1 MKKTALLER
10 NGECVMG
17 TKNRKWFRL
26 VAFVLTAV
34 LLTASIGENVSA
46 ASGKKTVVLYFS
58 ATGTTKSVAAKIKKA
73 SKGTLIEIKAADPYT
88 DADLNYGNSNSR
100 VTREH
105 ESAASPAESSVRP
118 KIANESQIKKA
129 VKKADI
135 VYIGYPIW
143 WGEAPHIIYTLVENT
158 NLKGKT
164 VVPFCTSLSSGIGQS
179 GTHLKEKAVIS
190 SKTKWTP
197 GRNFYGRSTQKT
209 VNKWV
214 KTIK

>member
-1 MKKTALLER
+1 
-10 NGECVMG
+10 MG

-73 SKGTLIEIKAADPYT
+73 SKGTLIEIKAADQYT

>member
-1 MKKTALLER
+1 
-10 NGECVMG
+10 MG

-58 ATGTTKSVAAKIKKA
+58 ATGTKKSVAAKIKKA

-209 VNKWV
+209 VNKWA

>member
-1 MKKTALLER
+1 M
-10 NGECVMG
+10 
-17 TKNRKWFRL
+17 
-26 VAFVLTAV
+26 
-34 LLTASIGENVSA
+34 
-46 ASGKKTVVLYFS
+46 
-58 ATGTTKSVAAKIKKA
+58 
-73 SKGTLIEIKAADPYT
+73 IEIKAADPYT

>member
-1 MKKTALLER
+1 
-10 NGECVMG
+10 MG

-46 ASGKKTVVLYFS
+46 ASGKKTAVLYFS

>member
-1 MKKTALLER
+1 
-10 NGECVMG
+10 MG

-105 ESAASPAESSVRP
+105 ESAASPAERSVRP

-209 VNKWV
+209 VNKWA

>member
-1 MKKTALLER
+1 
-10 NGECVMG
+10 MG

-118 KIANESQIKKA
+118 KITNESQIKKA

>member
-1 MKKTALLER
+1 
-10 NGECVMG
+10 MG

-158 NLKGKT
+158 NLKGKS

>member
-1 MKKTALLER
+1 
-10 NGECVMG
+10 MG

-143 WGEAPHIIYTLVENT
+143 WGEALHIIYTLVENT

-209 VNKWV
+209 VNKWA

>member
-1 MKKTALLER
+1 
-10 NGECVMG
+10 MG

-164 VVPFCTSLSSGIGQS
+164 VVLFCTSLSSGIGQS

-209 VNKWV
+209 VNKWA

>member
-1 MKKTALLER
+1 MR
-10 NGECVMG
+10 

>member
-1 MKKTALLER
+1 
-10 NGECVMG
+10 MG

-197 GRNFYGRSTQKT
+197 GSNFYGRSTQKT

>member
-1 MKKTALLER
+1 
-10 NGECVMG
+10 MG

-73 SKGTLIEIKAADPYT
+73 SKETLIEIKAADPYT

-209 VNKWV
+209 VNKWA

>member
-1 MKKTALLER
+1 
-10 NGECVMG
+10 MG

-46 ASGKKTVVLYFS
+46 VSGKKTVVLYFS

-209 VNKWV
+209 VNKWA

>member
-1 MKKTALLER
+1 
-10 NGECVMG
+10 MG

-164 VVPFCTSLSSGIGQS
+164 VVPFCTSLSRGIGQS

-209 VNKWV
+209 VNKWA

>member
-1 MKKTALLER
+1 
-10 NGECVMG
+10 MG

-105 ESAASPAESSVRP
+105 ESAAIR
-118 KIANESQIKKA
+118 Q
-129 VKKADI
+129 
-135 VYIGYPIW
+135 
-143 WGEAPHIIYTLVENT
+143 
-158 NLKGKT
+158 
-164 VVPFCTSLSSGIGQS
+164 
-179 GTHLKEKAVIS
+179 
-190 SKTKWTP
+190 
-197 GRNFYGRSTQKT
+197 
-209 VNKWV
+209 
-214 KTIK
+214 TIF

>member
-1 MKKTALLER
+1 
-10 NGECVMG
+10 MG

-158 NLKGKT
+158 YLKGKT

>member
-1 MKKTALLER
+1 
-10 NGECVMG
+10 MG

-135 VYIGYPIW
+135 VYIGYQIW

>member
-1 MKKTALLER
+1 
-10 NGECVMG
+10 MG

-190 SKTKWTP
+190 SKTKWTL

>member
-1 MKKTALLER
+1 
-10 NGECVMG
+10 MG

-105 ESAASPAESSVRP
+105 ESVASPAESSVRP

>member
-1 MKKTALLER
+1 
-10 NGECVMG
+10 MG

-105 ESAASPAESSVRP
+105 ESGASPAESSVRP

-209 VNKWV
+209 VNKWA

>member
-1 MKKTALLER
+1 
-10 NGECVMG
+10 MG

-46 ASGKKTVVLYFS
+46 ASGKKTVGLYFS

>member
-1 MKKTALLER
+1 
-10 NGECVMG
+10 MG

-26 VAFVLTAV
+26 VAYVLTAV